1 MASLLIQVLQ
11 FYCYRFTATGL
22 LLQVLQVYCGKF
34 TAPGAT
40 VLLLHGY
47 CYRFT
52 AAGLLQKV
60 KPLVIKVS
68 LALLFVSV
76 AVAAF
81 CAYSITKGTN
91 NDVDV
96 NNYINGMNYSR
107 DQILDYIGETN
118 LKVPTRIGNKI
129 DGKNNYIVTT
139 REKKSDQSEVY
150 NIGIVSANEHRTYPG
165 SLLLANQRLMD
176 NNPDVLAAARAPLT
190 YTVNLPGLTCDGHFT
205 IEPTFANYQS
215 FKEKTLDTWFDNY
228 SKDHSVVANFQNEY
242 RFAYSREYLRVK
254 FGLEFK
260 NSPVEA
266 NIDFSAMQNQEKL
279 IMIHK
284 FKQIY
289 YTVSVAPTEKP
300 SDCFARTV
308 TAAELKNRT
317 NNTDPPVM
325 VDSVSY
331 GRTIYVKLET
341 SSIDKEIKDTLAT
354 NGQFLYDLKTESASK
369 IMSKLKDLTMQ
380 VFVLGG
386 SPEQIELINAR
397 TFSNVNNVI
406 VKYAKFS
413 RNNLGYPISYSANFI
428 KDNSRAAVH
437 MSTEYIETTNTVTT
451 KGILKVVHDGAFIMQ
466 WAITWKEVNYDK
478 NGNKVSKNVE
488 WSKNWNSLSAYFSE
502 EIELPGNACD
512 INVFARECTGLIWEW
527 WRTVIDEKGIP
538 LVKERTFT
546 VWGTTLYP
554 RSVISPS
561 V

>member
-1 MASLLIQVLQ
+1 MERLLKEKDNLTQSISEVEW
-11 FYCYRFTATGL
+11 
-22 LLQVLQVYCGKF
+22 
-34 TAPGAT
+34 
-40 VLLLHGY
+40 
-47 CYRFT
+47 
-52 AAGLLQKV
+52 V
-60 KPLVIKVS
+60 KLLVIKVS

-81 CAYSITKGTN
+81 CAYSVAKGTN

-107 DQILDYIGETN
+107 DLILDYIGETN
-118 LKVPTRIGNKI
+118 LKVPTRIENKI
-129 DGKNNYIVTT
+129 DDKNNYIVTT
-139 REKKSDQSEVY
+139 REKKSEQSQVS
-150 NIGIVSANEHRTYPG
+150 NIGIVSVNEHRTYPG
-165 SLLLANQRLMD
+165 SLLLANQRLVD

-190 YTVNLPGLTCDGHFT
+190 YTVNLPGLTSDGHFS

-215 FKEKTLDTWFDNY
+215 FKEKTLDTWFDKY
-228 SKDHSVVANFQNEY
+228 SKDHSVVANFQSEY
-242 RFAYSREYLRVK
+242 RFAYSQEYLRVK

-266 NIDFSAMQNQEKL
+266 NVDFSAMQNQEKL

-300 SDCFARTV
+300 SDCFARSV
-308 TAAELKNRT
+308 TAAELKQRT

-354 NGQFLYDLKTESASK
+354 NGQFLYDFNTESASK

-386 SPEQIELINAR
+386 SPEQIDLINAR
-397 TFSNVNNVI
+397 TFNDVNNVI

-413 RNNLGYPISYSANFI
+413 SDNLGYPISYSANFI
-428 KDNSRAAVH
+428 KENSRAVVH

-451 KGILKVVHDGAFIMQ
+451 RGILKVVHKGAFVMQ

-527 WRTVIDEKGIP
+527 WRTVIDRKGIN
-538 LVKERTFT
+538 LVKSRTFT

-554 RSVISPS
+554 DYNIDPMV
-561 V
+561 